1 MPEHA
6 KGLVVSAKQDQTAEH
21 LIQYL
26 RQLAPQV
33 RRRLLAELERLH
45 LLGEDIPHS
54 EPLIAALRAE
64 FRNTGENHYRVGNPS
79 RYFFEPIEPV
89 LVDRAPERANSGQIA
104 RGSLAP
110 IWSLVT
116 EQLLRSMAADYIAEA
131 KNLISAD
138 RQSEARQS
146 AQAFQRK
153 VLISLNGL
161 LGSAEGAASVRH
173 GLMAYTSSHA
183 TFDDLKK
190 MLRYL
195 EMQRELEGFGRALAP
210 KIARLEG
217 ASLDKVLGLLT
228 ALKAK
233 HADAVPFA
241 LTIVANRLD
250 TPWELLS
257 VATVPAGDRAASRIA
272 ASPFAIA
279 VSMVLDQI
287 EEKHLLLLFALRNSR
302 PVRAKEIVG
311 EIYRIEKAL
320 RTQIALKGSGWAQH
334 LDDLMA
340 AVQAAVNAEIN
351 SIPSDHRHL
360 THILES
366 PRLRPDHSFSHKV
379 GHIFEKG
386 WDVVAGLLA
395 GSTDTTN
402 RRDNL
407 S

>member
-1 MPEHA
+1 MPE
-6 KGLVVSAKQDQTAEH
+6 GPVVSAKQDHTAEH
-21 LIQYL
+21 LSQYL

-33 RRRLLAELERLH
+33 RARLLAELERLH

-64 FRNTGENHYRVGNPS
+64 FRATGQSHYRVGNPS
-79 RYFFEPIEPV
+79 RYFFEPLEPV

-116 EQLLRSMAADYIAEA
+116 EQLLRSMAADYIANA
-131 KNLISAD
+131 KKVIAAD
-138 RQSEARQS
+138 KQSEVRQMAR
-146 AQAFQRK
+146 AFQKK

-161 LGSAEGAASVRH
+161 LGSAEGAASIRD

-190 MLRYL
+190 MLRCF
-195 EMQRELEGFGRALAP
+195 EMQRELEDFGRALAP

-217 ASLDKVLGLLT
+217 ASLAKVLGLLS

-233 HADAVPFA
+233 RVDAVPFA
-241 LTIVANRLD
+241 LTIVANRLEI
-250 TPWELLS
+250 PWELLS
-257 VATVPAGDRAASRIA
+257 VATVPANDRAAARIA

-287 EEKHLLLLFALRNSR
+287 EEKHLLLLFALRNNR

-320 RTQIALKGSGWAQH
+320 RTQIELKGSDWAQH
-334 LDDLMA
+334 LDHLMTT
-340 AVQAAVNAEIN
+340 VQAAINAEID

-366 PRLRPDHSFSHKV
+366 PRLRPDHSFGYKV
-379 GHIFEKG
+379 GHMFEKG
-386 WDVVAGLLA
+386 WDAVAGLLA
-395 GSTDTTN
+395 RNTGTTN
-402 RRDNL
+402 RRDKV

>member
-1 MPEHA
+1 MPE
-6 KGLVVSAKQDQTAEH
+6 GPVVNAKQDHTAEH

-33 RRRLLAELERLH
+33 RARLLAELERLH

-54 EPLIAALRAE
+54 EPLITALRAE
-64 FRNTGENHYRVGNPS
+64 FRATGQSHYRIGNPS
-79 RYFFEPIEPV
+79 RYFFEPLEPV

-116 EQLLRSMAADYIAEA
+116 EQLLRSMAADYIADA
-131 KNLISAD
+131 KKVISAD
-138 RQSEARQS
+138 KQPEVRQIAR
-146 AQAFQRK
+146 AFQKK
-153 VLISLNGL
+153 VLISLNGQ
-161 LGSAEGAASVRH
+161 LGSAEGAASIRD

-195 EMQRELEGFGRALAP
+195 DMQRELEDFGRALAP

-217 ASLDKVLGLLT
+217 ASLAKVLGLLR

-233 HADAVPFA
+233 RVDAVPFA
-241 LTIVANRLD
+241 LTIVANRLE

-257 VATVPAGDRAASRIA
+257 IATVRADDRAAARIA

-287 EEKHLLLLFALRNSR
+287 EEKHLLLLFALRNNR

-311 EIYRIEKAL
+311 EIYRIEEAL
-320 RTQIALKGSGWAQH
+320 RTQIELKGSDWAQH
-334 LDDLMA
+334 LDNLMMT
-340 AVQAAVNAEIN
+340 VQAAINAEID
-351 SIPSDHRHL
+351 SIPGDHRHL

-379 GHIFEKG
+379 GHMFEKG

-395 GSTDTTN
+395 GNTDPTN
-402 RRDNL
+402 RRDNVP
-407 S
+407 

>member
-1 MPEHA
+1 M
-6 KGLVVSAKQDQTAEH
+6 VNTRQDQTAEH
-21 LIQYL
+21 LIEYL

-64 FRNTGENHYRVGNPS
+64 FRNTGQSHYRVGNPS
-79 RYFFEPIEPV
+79 RYFFEPLEPV

-116 EQLLRSMAADYIAEA
+116 EQLLRSMAADYIADA
-131 KNLISAD
+131 NDVIAAD
-138 RQSEARQS
+138 KQAEARQI
-146 AQAFQRK
+146 ARAFQKK

-161 LGSAEGAASVRH
+161 LGSAEGAASIRD

-195 EMQRELEGFGRALAP
+195 DMQRELEDFGRALAP

-217 ASLDKVLGLLT
+217 AGLDKVLGLLST
-228 ALKAK
+228 LKARR
-233 HADAVPFA
+233 ADAVPFA
-241 LTIVANRLD
+241 LTMVARRLE
-250 TPWELLS
+250 TPCELLS
-257 VATVPAGDRAASRIA
+257 IATVPADDRAAARIA
-272 ASPFAIA
+272 ASPFAMA

-287 EEKHLLLLFALRNSR
+287 EEKHHLLLFALRNYR
-302 PVRAKEIVG
+302 PVRAKEIVS
-311 EIYRIEKAL
+311 EIYRIEDAL
-320 RTQIALKGSGWAQH
+320 RTRIELRGSGWGQR
-334 LDDLMA
+334 LDELMTAVRA
-340 AVQAAVNAEIN
+340 AVDAEIN
-351 SIPSDHRHL
+351 TIPSDHRHL

-366 PRLRPDHSFSHKV
+366 PRLRPDHSFGHKV

-386 WDVVAGLLA
+386 WDVVSGLLA
-395 GSTDTTN
+395 GKADTPH
-402 RRDNL
+402 RRDAP
-407 S
+407 

>member
-1 MPEHA
+1 
-6 KGLVVSAKQDQTAEH
+6 VVSANKQDHTAEH
-21 LIQYL
+21 LIEYL

-33 RRRLLAELERLH
+33 RRRLLAEMERLH

-64 FRNTGENHYRVGNPS
+64 FRNTGQNHYRVGNPS
-79 RYFFEPIEPV
+79 RYFFQPLEPV

-131 KNLISAD
+131 THVISAD
-138 RQSEARQS
+138 QQGEARQM
-146 AQAFQRK
+146 ARAFQKK
-153 VLISLNGL
+153 VVISLNGL
-161 LGSAEGAASVRH
+161 LGSAEGAAGVRD

-183 TFDDLKK
+183 TFEDLRK

-195 EMQRELEGFGRALAP
+195 DMQQELENFAHALPP
-210 KIARLEG
+210 KITRLEG
-217 ASLDKVLGLLT
+217 ASLDKVLGLLS

-233 HADAVPFA
+233 RVDAVPFA
-241 LTIVANRLD
+241 LTIVAKRLE

-257 VATVPAGDRAASRIA
+257 IATGPAEDRSAARIA

-287 EEKHLLLLFALRNSR
+287 EEKHLLLLFALRNYR
-302 PVRAKEIVG
+302 PVRAREIVA
-311 EIYRIEKAL
+311 EVYRIEEAL
-320 RTQIALKGSGWAQH
+320 RTEIELKGSGWAEQ
-334 LDDLMA
+334 LDELMTV
-340 AVQAAVNAEIN
+340 VQAAIDAEI
-351 SIPSDHRHL
+351 STIPSDHRHL

-386 WDVVAGLLA
+386 WDVVTGLLA
-395 GSTDTTN
+395 GHTN
-402 RRDNL
+402 DPPSR
-407 S
+407 

>member
-1 MPEHA
+1 MPE
-6 KGLVVSAKQDQTAEH
+6 GPVVSAKQDHTAEH

-33 RRRLLAELERLH
+33 RGRLLAELERLH

-64 FRNTGENHYRVGNPS
+64 FRATGQSHYRVGNPS
-79 RYFFEPIEPV
+79 RYFFEPLEPV

-116 EQLLRSMAADYIAEA
+116 EQLLRSMAADYIANA
-131 KNLISAD
+131 KKVISAD
-138 RQSEARQS
+138 KQPEVRQLAR
-146 AQAFQRK
+146 AFQKK
-153 VLISLNGL
+153 VLISLNGQ
-161 LGSAEGAASVRH
+161 LGSAEGAASIRD

-195 EMQRELEGFGRALAP
+195 DMQRELEDFGRALAP

-217 ASLDKVLGLLT
+217 ASLARVLGLLS

-233 HADAVPFA
+233 RVDAVPFA
-241 LTIVANRLD
+241 LTIVAKRLE

-257 VATVPAGDRAASRIA
+257 VATVPANDRAAARIA

-287 EEKHLLLLFALRNSR
+287 EEKHLLLLFALRNNR

-311 EIYRIEKAL
+311 EIYRIEEAL
-320 RTQIALKGSGWAQH
+320 RAQIELKGSDWAQH
-334 LDDLMA
+334 LDDLMTT
-340 AVQAAVNAEIN
+340 VQAAINAEID
-351 SIPSDHRHL
+351 SIPGDHRHL

-379 GHIFEKG
+379 GHMFGKG

-395 GSTDTTN
+395 GNADTTN
-402 RRDNL
+402 RRDNV

>member
-1 MPEHA
+1 MPE
-6 KGLVVSAKQDQTAEH
+6 GPVVNAKQDHTAEH

-33 RRRLLAELERLH
+33 RARLLAELERLH
-45 LLGEDIPHS
+45 VLGEDIPHS

-64 FRNTGENHYRVGNPS
+64 FRATGQNHYRVGNPS

-89 LVDRAPERANSGQIA
+89 LVDSAPERANSGQIA

-116 EQLLRSMAADYIAEA
+116 EQLLRSMAADYIANA
-131 KNLISAD
+131 KKVISAD
-138 RQSEARQS
+138 KQSEVRQMAR
-146 AQAFQRK
+146 AFQKK
-153 VLISLNGL
+153 VLLSLNGQ
-161 LGSAEGAASVRH
+161 LGSAEGAASIRD

-195 EMQRELEGFGRALAP
+195 DMQRELEDFGRALAP

-217 ASLDKVLGLLT
+217 ASLAKVLSLLS

-233 HADAVPFA
+233 RVDAVPFA
-241 LTIVANRLD
+241 LTIVAKRLE

-257 VATVPAGDRAASRIA
+257 VATVPAADRAAARIA

-287 EEKHLLLLFALRNSR
+287 EEKHLLLLFALRNNR

-311 EIYRIEKAL
+311 EIYRIEEVL
-320 RTQIALKGSGWAQH
+320 RTQIELKESDWAQH
-334 LDDLMA
+334 LDHLMMT
-340 AVQAAVNAEIN
+340 VQAAINAEID
-351 SIPSDHRHL
+351 SIPGDHRHL

-366 PRLRPDHSFSHKV
+366 PRLRPGHSFGHKV
-379 GHIFEKG
+379 GHMFERG

-395 GSTDTTN
+395 GNTDTTN
-402 RRDNL
+402 RRDKV

>member
-1 MPEHA
+1 MPE
-6 KGLVVSAKQDQTAEH
+6 GPVVSAKQDHNAEQ

-33 RRRLLAELERLH
+33 RGRLLAELERLH

-54 EPLIAALRAE
+54 EPLITALRAE
-64 FRNTGENHYRVGNPS
+64 FRATGQNHYRIGNPS
-79 RYFFEPIEPV
+79 RYFFEPLEPV

-116 EQLLRSMAADYIAEA
+116 EQLLRSMAADYIANA
-131 KNLISAD
+131 KKVISAD
-138 RQSEARQS
+138 KQPEVRQMAR
-146 AQAFQRK
+146 AFQKK
-153 VLISLNGL
+153 VLISLNGQ
-161 LGSAEGAASVRH
+161 LGSAEGAASIRD

-195 EMQRELEGFGRALAP
+195 DMQRELEDFGRALAP

-217 ASLDKVLGLLT
+217 ASLARVLSLLS

-233 HADAVPFA
+233 RVDAVPFA
-241 LTIVANRLD
+241 LTIVTNRLE

-257 VATVPAGDRAASRIA
+257 VATVPADDRAAARIA

-287 EEKHLLLLFALRNSR
+287 EEKHLLLLFALRNNR

-320 RTQIALKGSGWAQH
+320 RTQIELKGSDWARH
-334 LDDLMA
+334 LDDRMI
-340 AVQAAVNAEIN
+340 AVQAAINAEID
-351 SIPSDHRHL
+351 SIPGDHRHL

-379 GHIFEKG
+379 GHMFEKG
-386 WDVVAGLLA
+386 WDVVTGLLA
-395 GSTDTTN
+395 GNTDTTN
-402 RRDNL
+402 RRDNV

>member
-1 MPEHA
+1 MPE
-6 KGLVVSAKQDQTAEH
+6 GPVVSAKQDHTAEH

-33 RRRLLAELERLH
+33 RGRLLAELERLH

-64 FRNTGENHYRVGNPS
+64 FRDTGQNHYRVGNPS
-79 RYFFEPIEPV
+79 RYFFEPLEPV
-89 LVDRAPERANSGQIA
+89 LVDRAPERANSGEIA

-116 EQLLRSMAADYIAEA
+116 EQLLRSMAADYIANA
-131 KNLISAD
+131 KKVISAD
-138 RQSEARQS
+138 KQSEVRQL
-146 AQAFQRK
+146 AQAFQKK
-153 VLISLNGL
+153 VLISLNGQ
-161 LGSAEGAASVRH
+161 LGSAEGAASIRD

-195 EMQRELEGFGRALAP
+195 DMQRELEDFGRALAP

-217 ASLDKVLGLLT
+217 ASLARVLSLLS

-233 HADAVPFA
+233 RVDAVPFA
-241 LTIVANRLD
+241 LTIVAKRLG

-257 VATVPAGDRAASRIA
+257 VATVPANDRAAARIA

-287 EEKHLLLLFALRNSR
+287 EEKHLLLLFALRNNR

-320 RTQIALKGSGWAQH
+320 RTQIELKGSDWAQH
-334 LDDLMA
+334 LDDLMM
-340 AVQAAVNAEIN
+340 AVQAAINAEID
-351 SIPSDHRHL
+351 SIPGDHRHL

-379 GHIFEKG
+379 GHMFEKG

-395 GSTDTTN
+395 GNADTTN
-402 RRDNL
+402 RRDNV

>member
-1 MPEHA
+1 MPE
-6 KGLVVSAKQDQTAEH
+6 GPVVNAKQDHTAEH

-33 RRRLLAELERLH
+33 RARLLAELERLH

-54 EPLIAALRAE
+54 EPLITALRAE
-64 FRNTGENHYRVGNPS
+64 FRATGQSHYRIGNPS
-79 RYFFEPIEPV
+79 RYFFEPLEPV

-116 EQLLRSMAADYIAEA
+116 EQLLRSMAADYIADA
-131 KNLISAD
+131 KKVISAD
-138 RQSEARQS
+138 KQPEVRQIAR
-146 AQAFQRK
+146 AFQKK
-153 VLISLNGL
+153 VLISLNGQ
-161 LGSAEGAASVRH
+161 LGSAEGAASIRD

-195 EMQRELEGFGRALAP
+195 DMQRELEDFGRALAP

-217 ASLDKVLGLLT
+217 ASLAKVLGLLR

-233 HADAVPFA
+233 RVDAVPFA
-241 LTIVANRLD
+241 LTIVANRLE

-257 VATVPAGDRAASRIA
+257 IATVSADDRAAARIA

-287 EEKHLLLLFALRNSR
+287 EEKHLLLLFALRNNR

-311 EIYRIEKAL
+311 EIYRIEEAL
-320 RTQIALKGSGWAQH
+320 RTQIELKGSDWAQH
-334 LDDLMA
+334 LDNLMMT
-340 AVQAAVNAEIN
+340 VQAAINAEID
-351 SIPSDHRHL
+351 SIPGDHRHL

-379 GHIFEKG
+379 GHMFEKG

-395 GSTDTTN
+395 GNTDPTN
-402 RRDNL
+402 RRDNV

>member
-1 MPEHA
+1 M
-6 KGLVVSAKQDQTAEH
+6 SAKQDHTAEH

-64 FRNTGENHYRVGNPS
+64 FRNTGQNHYRVGNPS
-79 RYFFEPIEPV
+79 RYFFEPLEPV

-116 EQLLRSMAADYIAEA
+116 EQLLRSMAADYIANA
-131 KNLISAD
+131 TDVISAD
-138 RQSEARQS
+138 RQHEARQL
-146 AQAFQRK
+146 AQAFQKK

-161 LGSAEGAASVRH
+161 LGSAEGAAGIRD

-195 EMQRELEGFGRALAP
+195 DMQRELEDFGRALPP

-228 ALKAK
+228 ALKAR

-241 LTIVANRLD
+241 LTIVAKRLE

-257 VATVPAGDRAASRIA
+257 IATVPADDRAAARIA

-279 VSMVLDQI
+279 VSMVIDQI

-302 PVRAKEIVG
+302 PTRAKEIVS
-311 EIYRIEKAL
+311 EIYRIEEAL
-320 RTQIALKGSGWAQH
+320 RTEIELRGSEWAQH
-334 LDDLMA
+334 LDELMT
-340 AVQAAVNAEIN
+340 AVQAAVDAEI
-351 SIPSDHRHL
+351 STIPGDHRHL

-366 PRLRPDHSFSHKV
+366 PRLRPDHSFGHKV
-379 GHIFEKG
+379 GHMFEKG

-395 GSTDTTN
+395 GDTDQSS
-402 RRDNL
+402 R
-407 S
+407 